1 MVDAPANGLPPGCP
15 LDVLLRFLA
24 RAWMAHILWSLS
36 QGGSLRFGE
45 LRRAVPGE
53 VSARVLATRLQELM
67 ALGLVR
73 RQAAGAPPRAASY
86 ALTNEGARLSGV
98 LRGMEE
104 LAEAAPLPAALA
116 PRSR

>member
-1 MVDAPANGLPPGCP
+1 MGDASSNSLPPGCP

-36 QGGSLRFGE
+36 RGGSSRFGE
-45 LRRAVPGE
+45 LRRAMPGE

-86 ALTNEGARLSGV
+86 ALTEEGARLSGV

-116 PRSR
+116 PRPR